1 MFLGVYISK
10 HSVYKGKTL
19 FIFFVLCLSSCEAGV
34 DLRMSKRGRR
44 RNSRRKSSSS
54 SKRELG
60 LWVERRE
67 GVGEVNLVLS

>member
-1 MFLGVYISK
+1 
-10 HSVYKGKTL
+10 
-19 FIFFVLCLSSCEAGV
+19 
-34 DLRMSKRGRR
+34 MSKRGRR